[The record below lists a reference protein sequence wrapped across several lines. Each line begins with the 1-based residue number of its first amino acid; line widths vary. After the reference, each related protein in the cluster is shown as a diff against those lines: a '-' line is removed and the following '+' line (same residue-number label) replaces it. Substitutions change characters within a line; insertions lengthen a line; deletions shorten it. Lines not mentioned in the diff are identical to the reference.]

1 MRAPKTS
8 SKVYFL
14 QALRAIAAW
23 LVIAAHAL
31 LDVTHSE
38 LSNPMTSFAWA
49 LGTIGVYIFFVISGF
64 IMVHICWDDF
74 ALPGAAQRFMRRRI
88 VRIVPLYW
96 VATIAALVF
105 HRVSAKAP
113 EGWAE
118 LLQSLLFIP
127 YYKENDGWRPILSQ
141 GWTLNYE
148 MMFYAIFAV
157 ALTFPRKLALPGI
170 AVVLGIVTSVGP
182 VLPSGI
188 LTYLSS
194 PIVLWFVVGVAIAT
208 LWRSGGFVEPKGLAR
223 SVKFLEPFGD
233 ASYSSY
239 LVHGFALTMLL
250 RAWEAPSAWF
260 VPVGLVV
267 AAGAGLGVHIMI
279 EKPMLRAMTRRKPL
293 IIYRAPRQLFGRA
306 WALPRVGTLRS
317 MFGMAKKSTVK
328 NPDFRLD

>member
-1 MRAPKTS
+1 MRALKPS
-8 SKVYFL
+8 GKVYSL

-31 LDVTHSE
+31 HDVTHGE

-49 LGTIGVYIFFVISGF
+49 LGSIGVDIFFVISGF

-74 ALPGAAQRFMRRRI
+74 ALPGGAQHFMRRRI

-127 YYKENDGWRPILSQ
+127 YYKENVGWRPILGQ

-194 PIVLWFVVGVAIAT
+194 PIVLWFVLGVAIAT
-208 LWRSGGFVEPKGLAR
+208 LWQLGGFVEPKGLAR

-250 RAWEAPSAWF
+250 RVWEAPSAWF
-260 VPVGLVV
+260 VPAGLVV
-267 AAGAGLGVHIMI
+267 ATGAGLGVHIMI
-279 EKPMLRAMTRRKPL
+279 EKPMLQAMTRRKPL

-317 MFGMAKKSTVK
+317 MFGMAKKSTLK